1 MAAIFMLAMKD
12 ILKKWNLALI
22 MALLFSMTFAS
33 FLTIIAYKN
42 SLTDAYDH
50 LSQNWLVVQKSDG
63 VGEIHGS
70 RLSPKISEML
80 ISNGY
85 SNPIPEIHQVVG
97 TSLATGML
105 MRGLS
110 LEDYMKV
117 SDFSLIS
124 GSALNLQDEPRLA
137 MVGVTL
143 AEIEKIT
150 TGDDIRIRGRDF
162 LVKGIFKTGT
172 YQDNEVWI
180 SLPDAQKLLNYG
192 ADVSIYIIPDGG
204 TFHEGETIA
213 EGVSVSRKGET
224 GSMLGGEISS
234 FYNYMG
240 MVAIF
245 AGIATIFTLANLL
258 WRLAWLH
265 RHEFGIIR
273 TLGFGRWALIYYLF
287 IQAFLILV
295 TGLIVG
301 SVLAVTVIF
310 ARAQQLTAF
319 GLGLSPV
326 LNFQTISTA
335 VGVSILIDRLPP
347 VRGGARPGEGLGG
360 AANAEA
366 VMSLEAMLQ
375 SNRGMPTGRWCS
387 PSGIDPTRENCH
399 THHPPGRWQTNSL
412 TPFRVCGM
420 EVWTW

>member
-1 MAAIFMLAMKD
+1 MAAIFMLAIKD

-42 SLTDAYDH
+42 SLTDAYAH
-50 LSQNWLVVQKSDG
+50 LSKNWLVVAKSDG

-70 RLSPKISEML
+70 RLSPEVGEML

-85 SNPIPEIHQVVG
+85 THPIPEIHQVVG

-105 MRGLS
+105 MRGIS
-110 LEDYMKV
+110 LEDYVDV

-124 GSALNLQDEPRLA
+124 GSALVSQDEPRLA

-150 TGDDIRIRGRDF
+150 TGDKIRIRGRDF
-162 LVKGIFKTGT
+162 KVKGVFKTGT
-172 YQDNEVWI
+172 YQDNEAWI
-180 SLPDAQKLLNYG
+180 SLVDAQKLLNYG

-204 TFHEGETIA
+204 AFSEGQTISD
-213 EGVSVSRKGET
+213 GISVSRKGET
-224 GSMLGGEISS
+224 GNMLGGEISS

-295 TGLIVG
+295 MGLVVG

-310 ARAQQLTAF
+310 TRAQQLTAF

-335 VGVSILIDRLPP
+335 LGVSILILFIGIAFPAIRINQMSIPNL
-347 VRGGARPGEGLGG
+347 LG
-360 AANAEA
+360 
-366 VMSLEAMLQ
+366 
-375 SNRGMPTGRWCS
+375 
-387 PSGIDPTRENCH
+387 RE
-399 THHPPGRWQTNSL
+399 
-412 TPFRVCGM
+412 
-420 EVWTW
+420 

>member
-12 ILKKWNLALI
+12 MLKKWNLALI
-22 MALLFSMTFAS
+22 MALLFSLTFAS

-42 SLTDAYDH
+42 SLTDTYDH

-63 VGEIHGS
+63 IGEIHGS
-70 RLSPKISEML
+70 RLSPEIGELL

-85 SNPIPEIHQVVG
+85 THPIPEIHQVVG

-110 LEDYMKV
+110 LEDYTKV
-117 SDFSLIS
+117 SKFSLIS
-124 GSALNLQDEPRLA
+124 GEALYPQDKPRFA

-150 TGDDIRIRGRDF
+150 TGDNIRVRGRDF
-162 LVKGIFKTGT
+162 VVKGIFKTGT

-180 SLPDAQKLLNYG
+180 SLSDAQKLLNYG

-204 TFHEGETIA
+204 TFSEGQSLA
-213 EGVSVSRKGET
+213 DGVSVSRKGET
-224 GSMLGGEISS
+224 GSMLGSEISS

-245 AGIATIFTLANLL
+245 SGIATIFTLANLL

-273 TLGFGRWALIYYLF
+273 TLGFGRRALIYYLF
-287 IQAFLILV
+287 TQAVLILV
-295 TGLIVG
+295 IGLIIG
-301 SVLAVTVIF
+301 SFLAFTVIIS
-310 ARAQQLTAF
+310 RAQQLTAF
-319 GLGLSPV
+319 GLGVSPL
-326 LNFQTISTA
+326 LNFKTVSSAFGISLIVLFIGIA
-335 VGVSILIDRLPP
+335 FPAIRINQMSIPNL
-347 VRGGARPGEGLGG
+347 LG
-360 AANAEA
+360 
-366 VMSLEAMLQ
+366 
-375 SNRGMPTGRWCS
+375 R
-387 PSGIDPTRENCH
+387 D
-399 THHPPGRWQTNSL
+399 
-412 TPFRVCGM
+412 
-420 EVWTW
+420 

>member
-1 MAAIFMLAMKD
+1 MAAIFLLAMKD

-42 SLTDAYDH
+42 SLTDAYAH
-50 LSQNWLVVQKSDG
+50 LSQNWLIVAKSDG

-70 RLSPKISEML
+70 RLSPEVGEL
-80 ISNGY
+80 LVSNGY
-85 SNPIPEIHQVVG
+85 VHPIPEIHQVVG

-105 MRGLS
+105 MRGVS
-110 LEDYMKV
+110 LDDYTKV
-117 SDFSLIS
+117 SDFSMLS
-124 GSALNLQDEPRLA
+124 GSALTPKDEPRLA
-137 MVGVTL
+137 MVGITL
-143 AEIEKIT
+143 AEIEKVT
-150 TGDDIRIRGRDF
+150 TGDEIRIRGRDF
-162 LVKGIFKTGT
+162 KVKGIFKTGT

-180 SLPDAQKLLNYG
+180 SLADAQKLLNYG
-192 ADVSIYIIPDGG
+192 EDVSIYVIPDGG
-204 TFHEGETIA
+204 TFHEGQTIA
-213 EGVSVSRKGET
+213 ESISVSRKGET

-245 AGIATIFTLANLL
+245 AGVATIFTLANLL

-295 TGLIVG
+295 TGLVVG

-326 LNFQTISTA
+326 INLQTISMA
-335 VGVSILIDRLPP
+335 LGVSILILFIGIAFPAIRIGQMSIPTL
-347 VRGGARPGEGLGG
+347 LG
-360 AANAEA
+360 
-366 VMSLEAMLQ
+366 
-375 SNRGMPTGRWCS
+375 R
-387 PSGIDPTRENCH
+387 D
-399 THHPPGRWQTNSL
+399 
-412 TPFRVCGM
+412 
-420 EVWTW
+420 